1 METVGTVGNF
11 VKVPLQ
17 PHHLICLDIVSSH
30 TVSVKAMLDLP
41 EIAKTADAARY
52 APWRANPLWQT
63 SGQETLLAWTMVPL
77 NYAIIQMR
85 SDIIH
90 RDPDGADEK
99 MEQVQR
105 VFGCVV

>member
-1 METVGTVGNF
+1 M
-11 VKVPLQ
+11 
-17 PHHLICLDIVSSH
+17 VS
-30 TVSVKAMLDLP
+30 
-41 EIAKTADAARY
+41 
-52 APWRANPLWQT
+52 
-63 SGQETLLAWTMVPL
+63 L

-105 VFGCVV
+105 VFDCVVWPTAIFLSQNKSDRISVALLIWISKHES